1 MRDTRLC
8 PEEAVLS
15 RLGLF
20 SGQCGASFVPI
31 HIWKEGKTHILSG
44 ALYLTLLNHNM
55 EK

>member
-1 MRDTRLC
+1 MRDMRLC
-8 PEEAVLS
+8 LEEAVLS

-20 SGQCGASFVPI
+20 SGQCGASFIHI

-44 ALYLTLLNHNM
+44 ALYLGLLNHNV